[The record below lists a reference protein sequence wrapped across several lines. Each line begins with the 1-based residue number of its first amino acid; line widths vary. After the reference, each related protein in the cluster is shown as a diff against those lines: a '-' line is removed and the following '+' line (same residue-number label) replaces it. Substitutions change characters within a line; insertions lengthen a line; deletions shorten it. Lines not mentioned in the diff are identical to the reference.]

1 MENFEDWLYSHK
13 KDFKEDVYGL
23 FSDSL
28 KCYKM
33 DIDRPAYLL
42 AYLGMMLYLR
52 GAIMRGKKPDAFEE
66 KEWQSILRDIQNDN
80 NWESETMDRVKQCNK
95 GKIVLCMPEEVRKKF
110 EYWRDLRNV
119 CAHYKE
125 YRFIKAHTLTLYS
138 FISQYLLTISVEG
151 GKETLL
157 HEFEIYFNPAFTS
170 PNEPIQPLLAKI
182 KDMVEEKD
190 KAGFVVNVLKL
201 ANGSYG
207 SDVYEFLRQLYDT
220 ESIRDTVKAIL
231 WKEGHVNKRLRLRF
245 ISRYPDLVLALYADK
260 DKKYIRELWYTDI
273 KECSNILSVYC
284 QLLEGD
290 LVPKNDIE
298 ETNNHILRCLYKSFS
313 YCNLSI
319 DEISVLR
326 SNNYFTCFLDAYLS
340 REYTSREY
348 KEICYKT
355 DFYMFHIN
363 MMQIDECL
371 ASHIVEVFASSPYP
385 YTLEDRVKKEFLDGD
400 LPKREEFELQC
411 DKLDLQIPDCLRKQE
426 K

>member
-138 FISQYLLTISVEG
+138 FISQYLLTIARVRRKLVE
-151 GKETLL
+151 T
-157 HEFEIYFNPAFTS
+157 HSCVSAS
-170 PNEPIQPLLAKI
+170 KI
-182 KDMVEEKD
+182 
-190 KAGFVVNVLKL
+190 AG
-201 ANGSYG
+201 
-207 SDVYEFLRQLYDT
+207 
-220 ESIRDTVKAIL
+220 
-231 WKEGHVNKRLRLRF
+231 
-245 ISRYPDLVLALYADK
+245 
-260 DKKYIRELWYTDI
+260 
-273 KECSNILSVYC
+273 
-284 QLLEGD
+284 
-290 LVPKNDIE
+290 
-298 ETNNHILRCLYKSFS
+298 
-313 YCNLSI
+313 
-319 DEISVLR
+319 
-326 SNNYFTCFLDAYLS
+326 
-340 REYTSREY
+340 
-348 KEICYKT
+348 
-355 DFYMFHIN
+355 
-363 MMQIDECL
+363 
-371 ASHIVEVFASSPYP
+371 
-385 YTLEDRVKKEFLDGD
+385 
-400 LPKREEFELQC
+400 
-411 DKLDLQIPDCLRKQE
+411 
-426 K
+426 